1 MERYS
6 TRQSVCFCGVLPEI
20 NRAWATVDNA
30 LFLWRLDRPD
40 DVPVEYSGEE
50 QAIVA
55 VGLAK
60 PRPGVFLRTIDY
72 VLVVATTVE
81 VVLVGCAFGDGREG
95 STLDDELTLHALN
108 YSCTTDD
115 VVAKDIASTADG
127 RIFFAGD
134 DEALYEIEYSAADT
148 WRQRRCRKVCHHSA
162 LPRMLPSILRLRAP
176 DPLRQVLVDEHRCAL
191 YTRSE
196 SGVVSVFDLGADC
209 ADAPGKSRRFATS
222 PRLRRWRAAA
232 AGCSTSTGDTA
243 EAVRTAAETGVRT
256 AAGAAT
262 GVPTARAQAQKDGQS
277 QAQKGRRLAHISV
290 VSPSES
296 SVVTLVAVCADGRR
310 VYFTTLPAEG
320 SRALG
325 YAGSGYGSNH
335 SNGSGRAAGDKERRA
350 VPAACRLAV
359 VQSREPLP
367 QGSAQRGMSSAQAL
381 RATTTVRPLEV
392 EAAFYRDGLMLLCDA
407 ADRDEDARLFM
418 ASRDLALPPHL
429 QMDAHPIGQVSS
441 APSLG
446 GVHSPSGHRGN
457 GLGLDLDRGGHPYG
471 SPGGNPYGQRAA
483 TGRSRRAVPTAWAPR
498 VRWRPARTRAW
509 ARVRRAPRE
518 FDRFAKSSPRSRSR
532 AEPPAPWGPSA
543 RFHSPPASRGTW
555 TRRTRRGRPG
565 ICFDTKRR
573 CEANS
578 RRNTSLPGA
587 NSSW

>member
-60 PRPGVFLRTIDY
+60 PKQGVFLRTIDY
-72 VLVVATTVE
+72 VLAVATTVE

-115 VVAKDIASTADG
+115 VVAKDIASTDGG

-134 DEALYEIEYSAADT
+134 DEALYEIEYSSSDT

-196 SGVVSVFDLGADC
+196 SGVVSVFDLGANC
-209 ADAPGKSRRFATS
+209 ADP
-222 PRLRRWRAAA
+222 PRKVAEVRDVAAA
-232 AGCSTSTGDTA
+232 AQMARGGGGLFNQYGGYGGGGSYGGGGGSYG
-243 EAVRTAAETGVRT
+243 GGGYG
-256 AAGAAT
+256 GAY
-262 GVPTARAQAQKDGQS
+262 GGGAQAQKDGQS

-325 YAGSGYGSNH
+325 YGGSSYGSQ
-335 SNGSGRAAGDKERRA
+335 NGSGTRRGGGNKERRS

-367 QGSAQRGMSSAQAL
+367 QGSAQRGMSSA
-381 RATTTVRPLEV
+381 PG
-392 EAAFYRDGLMLLCDA
+392 AAR
-407 ADRDEDARLFM
+407 
-418 ASRDLALPPHL
+418 H
-429 QMDAHPIGQVSS
+429 H
-441 APSLG
+441 
-446 GVHSPSGHRGN
+446 HR
-457 GLGLDLDRGGHPYG
+457 
-471 SPGGNPYGQRAA
+471 S
-483 TGRSRRAVPTAWAPR
+483 
-498 VRWRPARTRAW
+498 PAR
-509 ARVRRAPRE
+509 
-518 FDRFAKSSPRSRSR
+518 
-532 AEPPAPWGPSA
+532 G
-543 RFHSPPASRGTW
+543 
-555 TRRTRRGRPG
+555 
-565 ICFDTKRR
+565 
-573 CEANS
+573 
-578 RRNTSLPGA
+578 
-587 NSSW
+587 